1 MGKSILVERAE
12 ELRVIAEM
20 TQYLRDTLE
29 QPHPV
34 FGNLPICPFA
44 KQARLNDQIRFFVY
58 AFTAADLEMTSPL
71 SSAIAQFVQS
81 KKHQVLFMI
90 HPDPQ
95 AMKLDRLLAF
105 VERLDQQ
112 IQALHLTALGGH
124 PDDSFNIQ
132 GVKTRQEP
140 YPNVTIQSIEKLK
153 QASDLLANTRYY
165 ENWTPDSLKM
175 VGHPR

>member
-1 MGKSILVERAE
+1 MGKSILVEKSE
-12 ELRVIAEM
+12 ELKVIAEM
-20 TQYLRDTLE
+20 TRYLCDTLE
-29 QPHPV
+29 QPHPM

-44 KQARLNDQIRFFVY
+44 KQARINDQIRFFVY
-58 AFTAADLEMTSPL
+58 AFTPADLNIASPL

-81 KKHQVLFMI
+81 KKYQVLFMI

-95 AMKLDRLLAF
+95 AMELNQLLAF
-105 VERLDQQ
+105 VEQLDQQ
-112 IQALHLTALGGH
+112 LRALHLTALGGH
-124 PDDSFNIQ
+124 PDDSFNIK

-153 QASDLLANTRYY
+153 QASNLLTNTRYY

-175 VGHPR
+175 IGHPR

>member
-1 MGKSILVERAE
+1 MA
-12 ELRVIAEM
+12 
-20 TQYLRDTLE
+20 
-29 QPHPV
+29 
-34 FGNLPICPFA
+34 
-44 KQARLNDQIRFFVY
+44 
-58 AFTAADLEMTSPL
+58 SPL
-71 SSAIAQFVQS
+71 TIAIAQFVQS

-90 HPDPQ
+90 HSHPQ
-95 AMKLDRLLAF
+95 AMELNQLLAF

-124 PDDSFNIQ
+124 PDDPFNIQ

-140 YPNVTIQSIEKLK
+140 YANVTIQSIEKLK

-165 ENWTPDSLKM
+165 ENWTPDSLER